1 MKPSN
6 HPCALPGPRAE
17 VTVTLTGFG
26 KPPYVSLQ
34 ARMHLINPMDREVVL
49 LFNDGL
55 EVPQSASSVIVSRTS
70 SKPSLFLWAFFGEAG
85 VDALP
90 LAPKSDIVL
99 NDVEL
104 EATRGAEAV
113 YLTFVSDMRIAG
125 RPARV
130 WLGAPGVSP
139 RSGEFSLVN
148 PEHVLE
154 KQADELNPPPVTLR
168 VLCTQTINVQGWTH

>member
-6 HPCALPGPRAE
+6 APCALPGPRAE
-17 VTVTLTGFG
+17 VTVTVSAGG
-26 KPPYVSLQ
+26 KPPRVSLR
-34 ARMHLINPMDREVVL
+34 ARMHLINPLDRDVVL

-55 EVPQSASSVIVSRTS
+55 EGLESASSVIVSRTS
-70 SKPSLFLWAFFGEAG
+70 SKPPVFLWTFSGAEI

-99 NDVEL
+99 NEVEL
-104 EATRGAEAV
+104 DATRGAEAV
-113 YLTFVSDMRIAG
+113 SLTFVSDLRIAG

-130 WLGAPGVSP
+130 WLRASGVSP
-139 RSGEFSLVN
+139 RGGEFSLAN
-148 PEHVLE
+148 LEQLLE

-168 VLCTQTINVQGWTH
+168 VLCTQTINVEAWTQ